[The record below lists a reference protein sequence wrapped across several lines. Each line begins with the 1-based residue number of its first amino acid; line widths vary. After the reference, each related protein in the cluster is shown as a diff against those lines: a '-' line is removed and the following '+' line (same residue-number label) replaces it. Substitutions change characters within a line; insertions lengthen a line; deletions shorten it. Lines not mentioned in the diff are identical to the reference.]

1 MSTKLFHGYK
11 IQSMSLKELDRW
23 TNDLRERIQRTEQQ
37 LRANLMGSLA
47 VDVIDQ
53 VALAENLDGLRSRI
67 LNMSGNKETNF
78 NESPILLALLEVM
91 NREKEIE
98 KTNHRDPKFYF
109 DCTVQILPIKRTLL
123 ALLFTEQDAYRRV
136 WRRMPGVR
144 EYAYWNNIDRPEGL
158 SRAAWER
165 RSRNWDEAMGPS
177 GVPAHRGFTITCHG
191 NLGFQMPEAV
201 SQAVSSWR
209 RRVLR
214 QTRRVVLDQ
223 WMKKHHVTPDNFFS
237 LARRQRDWLD
247 TPEGRLATVHARHD
261 IALRLPK
268 VIAQDMISTS
278 INDLFTSFKSDH
290 DQANLA

>member
-23 TNDLRERIQRTEQQ
+23 ANDLRDRIQCTERQ
-37 LRANLMGSLA
+37 LRTRLLARLA
-47 VDVIDQ
+47 VDLIDR
-53 VALAENLDGLRSRI
+53 VVLAESLEDLSPHITR
-67 LNMSGNKETNF
+67 MSGGDKANF
-78 NESPILLALLEVM
+78 KNSPALLAFLEMM
-91 NREKEIE
+91 NHEKEI
-98 KTNHRDPKFYF
+98 KRTQHRDPEYDF
-109 DCTVQILPIKRTLL
+109 DCTVQILPIRRALL

-177 GVPAHRGFTITCHG
+177 GVPAQRGFTITCHG
-191 NLGFQMPEAV
+191 DLGFQRSEAV
-201 SQAVSSWR
+201 SRAVPSWR

-237 LARRQRDWLD
+237 LARKQKDWLD
-247 TPEGRLATVHARHD
+247 TPAGRMATVRARHD

-268 VIAQDMISTS
+268 VITQDMLSTS
-278 INDLFTSFKSDH
+278 LSELFTSFKSDH
-290 DQANLA
+290 DQASLA